1 MDTLIDYLVEARS
14 AHLRNDWRASYTAF
28 VGADGL
34 GSMST
39 DDLEA
44 YSAASWRAGHGS
56 EATRLAERA
65 FDRLVRTDQAAA
77 AMKAAVLALQWHAR
91 RHDSVS
97 RLWADR
103 ARGLLAGSPAGGTH
117 GYLAYL
123 DATTAL
129 EAGDTATAVR
139 VSAVLRDAASTTD
152 DATLA
157 VLARVVDGMT
167 ALMESRVAEAIG
179 FSMRRWC
186 RCSTS
191 ASHWNGPVTCIGL
204 CCVRDSRVDVAHRR
218 AWVESMRRW
227 VAVTG
232 VAMDEAAYGSAL

>member
-1 MDTLIDYLVEARS
+1 MDALIDYLVEARN

-103 ARGLLAGSPAGGTH
+103 ARGLLVGSPSVERTETSLGWTV
-117 GYLAYL
+117 
-123 DATTAL
+123 TIAL
-129 EAGDTATAVR
+129 KAGDTATA
-139 VSAVLRDAASTTD
+139 
-152 DATLA
+152 
-157 VLARVVDGMT
+157 AR
-167 ALMESRVAEAIG
+167 A
-179 FSMRRWC
+179 RRF
-186 RCSTS
+186 
-191 ASHWNGPVTCIGL
+191 
-204 CCVRDSRVDVAHRR
+204 CVMPHRR
-218 AWVESMRRW
+218 PKTPR
-227 VAVTG
+227 
-232 VAMDEAAYGSAL
+232 

>member
-1 MDTLIDYLVEARS
+1 MDTLIDYLVEARN

-34 GSMST
+34 GPMST

-97 RLWADR
+97 RVWADR
-103 ARGLLAGSPAGGTH
+103 ARGLLAGSPSGGTH

-139 VSAVLRDAASTTD
+139 CLGCIARCRIDDRRRHVGGARACGRRHDRPHGITRRRGVSA
-152 DATLA
+152 
-157 VLARVVDGMT
+157 
-167 ALMESRVAEAIG
+167 SR
-179 FSMRRWC
+179 
-186 RCSTS
+186 
-191 ASHWNGPVTCIGL
+191 
-204 CCVRDSRVDVAHRR
+204 
-218 AWVESMRRW
+218 
-227 VAVTG
+227 
-232 VAMDEAAYGSAL
+232 